1 MSVTSLL
8 KIKIND
14 SDVEVIIQF
23 AADFFKVSVVF
34 FFLTKLYAATCKL
47 HIYEHDVIA
56 DVLGKY

>member
-34 FFLTKLYAATCKL
+34 FLTKLYAAICKL
-47 HIYEHDVIA
+47 HIYELDVIA

>member
-34 FFLTKLYAATCKL
+34 LTKLYAAICKFN
-47 HIYEHDVIA
+47 IYELDVIA